1 MDKIKESR
9 SVEGLRNYN
18 LNLFIILA
26 KVMVCFKRIRLRT
39 KLTLWDSKKYLNF
52 FNFDIVLFYSLD

>member
-39 KLTLWDSKKYLNF
+39 KLTSWDGKKYLNF
-52 FNFDIVLFYSLD
+52 FYFDIVLFYSLD